1 MSLLGSSFSTRISR
15 GAVAVLAL
23 AFFAS
28 LLASLPAFAQTETVL
43 YNFCAQG
50 GCPGLPDGG
59 VIADSEGN
67 LYGVTYAG
75 GIGGT
80 VFKLTPAGE
89 LSLLDSF
96 DDSHQGVAPGGKLA
110 FDQQGNVYGTA
121 REGGT
126 NRYLVTAGDG
136 TLFKL
141 SPDGTETDLYNF
153 GADSADGIGPIGGV
167 VIDADGNLYGVTYRG
182 GAYGVGIVFRV
193 SPEGVETILHTF
205 VNNKTDGSYPSAGL
219 IMDSH
224 SNVYGTTESGG
235 LYGGGTVFEVT
246 AHGSYRILHNFAA
259 YPGDASAPEATLTL
273 DSQGNLYGTTGYGGT
288 YGGGAVFKMT
298 PGSNGSWNEIILGSF
313 NRFARQPNNGCW
325 DPTSDVVFDAQG
337 NLYGT
342 TMFGGLWVNGCAYEI
357 NSAGELTILHV
368 FGKDHDGA
376 QPFGNVLFYQGNLY
390 GTTYVGGAY
399 ANGTVFKITP

>member
-96 DDSHQGVAPGGKLA
+96 DDSHRGVAPEGQLA

-121 REGGT
+121 REGGA

-153 GADSADGIGPIGGV
+153 GANSTDGITPTGGV
-167 VIDADGNLYGVTYRG
+167 VIDAVGNLYGVTYRG

-246 AHGSYRILHNFAA
+246 AQGSYRILHNFAA
-259 YPGDASAPEATLTL
+259 YPGDASAPEATLAL
-273 DSQGNLYGTTGYGGT
+273 DSQGNLYGTTGYGGK

-298 PGSNGSWNEIILGSF
+298 PGSNGSWSEIILGSF
-313 NRFARQPNNGCW
+313 SRFARQPNNGCW

>member
-1 MSLLGSSFSTRISR
+1 MKNAPRFPALRILI
-15 GAVAVLAL
+15 LAL
-23 AFFAS
+23 GLFAF
-28 LLASLPAFAQTETVL
+28 LALIVNVALPASAQTETVL
-43 YNFCAQG
+43 YNFCAQS

-59 VIADSEGN
+59 VIADPEGN
-67 LYGVTYAG
+67 LYGVTYTG
-75 GIGGT
+75 GVGGT
-80 VFKLTPAGE
+80 VFKLTPVGE
-89 LSLLDSF
+89 LSVLDSF
-96 DDSHQGVAPGGKLA
+96 DDSHQGVAPEGQLA

-121 REGGT
+121 AEGGT

-153 GADSADGIGPIGGV
+153 GANSSDGITPTGGV

-182 GAYGVGIVFRV
+182 GAYHVGTIFRL
-193 SPEGVETILHTF
+193 SPEGVETILHTL
-205 VNNKTDGSYPSAGL
+205 VHNKTDGSNPSAGL

-246 AHGSYRILHNFAA
+246 AQGSYRILHNFAA
-259 YPGDASAPEATLTL
+259 YPGDASFPEASLTL

-288 YGGGAVFKMT
+288 YGGGAVFKMI
-298 PGSNGSWNEIILGSF
+298 PGANGSWNEIILGSF
-313 NRFARQPNNGCW
+313 NRFAGQPNNSCW

-357 NSAGELTILHV
+357 NSAGELTILHA

-399 ANGTVFKITP
+399 DNGTVFKITP

>member
-1 MSLLGSSFSTRISR
+1 
-15 GAVAVLAL
+15 V
-23 AFFAS
+23 
-28 LLASLPAFAQTETVL
+28 
-43 YNFCAQG
+43 
-50 GCPGLPDGG
+50 
-59 VIADSEGN
+59 
-67 LYGVTYAG
+67 
-75 GIGGT
+75 
-80 VFKLTPAGE
+80 GE
-89 LSLLDSF
+89 LSVLDSF
-96 DDSHQGVAPGGKLA
+96 DDSHQGVAPEGQLA

-121 REGGT
+121 AEGGT

-153 GADSADGIGPIGGV
+153 GANSSDGITPTGGV

-182 GAYGVGIVFRV
+182 GAYHVGTIFRL
-193 SPEGVETILHTF
+193 SPEGVETILHTL
-205 VNNKTDGSYPSAGL
+205 VHNKTDGSNPSAGL

-246 AHGSYRILHNFAA
+246 AQGSYRILHNFAA
-259 YPGDASAPEATLTL
+259 YPGDASFPEASLTL

-288 YGGGAVFKMT
+288 YGGGAVFKMI
-298 PGSNGSWNEIILGSF
+298 PGANGSWNEIILGSF
-313 NRFARQPNNGCW
+313 NRFAGQPNNSCW

-357 NSAGELTILHV
+357 NSAGELTILHA

-399 ANGTVFKITP
+399 DNGTVFKITP